1 MAKNL
6 VVVVLHALLLPLLRL
21 QRLPLV
27 DVLVLVRLLKGHRAL
42 LLLLLEDVLGARTCA
57 SIDDVCP
64 VLSRVPRKLLPSAI
78 GQTSNI
84 FTIYTRT
91 HLLTM
96 RTQALQISPLRF
108 SASLKQSVQSSSY
121 LPLSVNREL

>member
-1 MAKNL
+1 VAKHL

-64 VLSRVPRKLLPSAI
+64 VLSRVPRKLLPSLDNEDTGIADFSSPVLCKLEAVRAVI
-78 GQTSNI
+78 
-84 FTIYTRT
+84 
-91 HLLTM
+91 LVLT
-96 RTQALQISPLRF
+96 T
-108 SASLKQSVQSSSY
+108 V
-121 LPLSVNREL
+121 REPRAA